1 MANQLGQLAR
11 RVFGTSTRTFLTTSN
26 VFKNTTTPFS
36 PFGLTVVKYKKKRI
50 GLGKKGGGGVV
61 TERELRVEKVQNYL
75 ATL

>member
-1 MANQLGQLAR
+1 MLQTIATVSGKS
-11 RVFGTSTRTFLTTSN
+11 VGTHTTSN

-36 PFGLTVVKYKKKRI
+36 PFGLTVVKYKKIRI
-50 GLGKKGGGGVV
+50 GLGKRRGGGGLV